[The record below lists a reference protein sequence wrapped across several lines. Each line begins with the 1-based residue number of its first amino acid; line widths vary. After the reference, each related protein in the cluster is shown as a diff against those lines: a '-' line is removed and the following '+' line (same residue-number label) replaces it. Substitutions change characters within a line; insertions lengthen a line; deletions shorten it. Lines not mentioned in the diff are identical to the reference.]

1 MTPCGVVS
9 WFSFIGLH
17 FSPYPAFNQILPG
30 WSLWSLSSIIQPPS
44 LSLSLPHKTRVISF
58 LPSTLLHTLILNLY
72 VVPVLHS
79 LCHFFFPQ
87 LTCELGIIVPILQIQ
102 CSQFSSVSQ
111 LCPTLC
117 DSMDCSTPGL
127 PVHLQLPEFT
137 ETHVHW
143 VSDAIQ
149 PSRPLLSPSPPAFN
163 LSQQQGLFKWVSSSH
178 QVAKVLEF
186 QLKHQSF
193 QWIFRTDFL

>member
-127 PVHLQLPEFT
+127 PVHHQLLELAQ
-137 ETHVHW
+137 THVQSWWCHPT
-143 VSDAIQ
+143 I
-149 PSRPLLSPSPPAFN
+149 
-163 LSQQQGLFKWVSSSH
+163 SSS
-178 QVAKVLEF
+178 VVPFSSCL
-186 QLKHQSF
+186 QSF
-193 QWIFRTDFL
+193 PATGSFQVSQFFTSGGQSIGVSA